1 MRVFIQLVPYDALSR
16 SWVSRCSI
24 PLSERIK
31 QIQTTLR
38 QSIVSIFF
46 KVVEEAIL
54 EGAENAANPF
64 VKEEGK

>member
-24 PLSERIK
+24 PPSERIK